1 MLVTT
6 TTTTTYLGPGRVQRV
21 RGEHVDI
28 LLPEGPVKAQLALA
42 APYDPRPGDV
52 VLVIGEFDFY
62 VIGVLKGTGRVTLDA
77 PGDLVLRAGGKVSIS
92 GQRAL
97 ELTAPQVTI
106 RADRFETIAQAAYQ
120 RFMNSYTWVKGVA
133 QTTTGRLRT
142 LVEHTASLSADSIVE
157 RARKDVSIDGE
168 KIRLG

>member
-6 TTTTTYLGPGRVQRV
+6 TTSYLGPARVQRV

-28 LLPEGPVKAQLALA
+28 LLPEGPVKARLALA
-42 APYDPRPGDV
+42 VPYDPRPGDV
-52 VLVIGEFDFY
+52 VLVIGELDFY

-106 RADRFETIAQAAYQ
+106 RADRFESIAQEAFQ
-120 RFMNSYTWVKGVA
+120 RFMNSYTWVKGVV
-133 QTTTGRLRT
+133 QITTGRLRT